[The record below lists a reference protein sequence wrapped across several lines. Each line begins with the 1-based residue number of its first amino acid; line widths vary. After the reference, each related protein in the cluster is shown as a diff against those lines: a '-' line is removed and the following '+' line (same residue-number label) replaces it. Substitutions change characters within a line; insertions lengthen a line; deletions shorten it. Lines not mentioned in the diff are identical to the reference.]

1 MNSIRIVVLPD
12 VGHRQADAMRLVA
25 AYLYGLTNANI
36 PVSESAACAAKRD
49 VEWGWV
55 GFGEGVGGYG

>member
-1 MNSIRIVVLPD
+1 
-12 VGHRQADAMRLVA
+12 MRLVA